1 VEWVAISFSQGS
13 SQLSDQTRI
22 SWIGRRVL
30 YHWATWEAHVIGPV
44 LSPVRLTATPWTI
57 GRQASLSMGISQARI
72 LDWVAMPS
80 SRGSSQSRVQTQVSR
95 IAGGFFT
102 VWATREAHMIG
113 PRSYLRQS
121 WVWNLVFH
129 TLSPSWCYSIKNLWI
144 VLHPSMQ
151 WGRGKREPH
160 LQETA
165 KSTPA
170 PSCALKMNQTR
181 WCKLVCHLS
190 MAFLLTRKLIK
201 KIVCCTQSLSCVQL
215 LATPWT
221 VALQAPLAIEFS
233 RQEYW
238 GRLPFPPPGDL
249 AWVFF
254 ISCIGRWIF
263 YHWATWEAQLKN
275 RNTTVKKLQS
285 SSFSPRSQSYFK
297 SFYILARVRCE
308 SVNTFAVIKGTL
320 SHYRQR
326 LLIHSMINMFSTKDI
341 CFILQKILIFRTHL
355 NICTI

>member
-1 VEWVAISFSQGS
+1 M
-13 SQLSDQTRI
+13 
-22 SWIGRRVL
+22 RVL

-44 LSPVRLTATPWTI
+44 LSHVRLTATPWTI

-113 PRSYLRQS
+113 PRSYLRQG
-121 WVWNLVFH
+121 WVGNLVFH
-129 TLSPSWCYSIKNLWI
+129 TVSPSWCYNIKNLWI

-151 WGRGKREPH
+151 WGRGKREAH
-160 LQETA
+160 LKETA

-215 LATPWT
+215 LATPST

-233 RQEYW
+233 RQENW
-238 GRLPFPPPGDL
+238 SRLPFPPPGDL
-249 AWVFF
+249 AWIFC

-263 YHWATWEAQLKN
+263 YH
-275 RNTTVKKLQS
+275 
-285 SSFSPRSQSYFK
+285 
-297 SFYILARVRCE
+297 
-308 SVNTFAVIKGTL
+308 
-320 SHYRQR
+320 
-326 LLIHSMINMFSTKDI
+326 
-341 CFILQKILIFRTHL
+341 
-355 NICTI
+355 